1 MSTHHPPVS
10 ASGHP
15 PVSGPASA
23 PGHPPVSGPA
33 RSSVA
38 GASPQPRPEPPSA
51 PPRPRSAPPPGART
65 TVAAVLL
72 ALAGAVLLNAPSPA
86 VARAEREAAAPA
98 GTTAVP
104 SPVVPVPSPV
114 VPVPSPVVPVP
125 SPVVPV
131 PPLTVPVPPLVPAG
145 SVQFPSLASVSP
157 ASLSLASVVPAPVAA
172 SGASASDGPVHFA
185 GKAFD
190 TCEAPSLAVMQAWRS
205 SPYGAVG
212 IYFGGRGRGCPVQK
226 ELTPAWVAS
235 AHAMGWRLLP
245 LFVGSQAPCV
255 DSSAKRKFA
264 IGSTPWSQGTQE
276 GGDAVEAARALGI
289 GTSSPLYLDIE
300 AYRQGDADCA
310 ATTLSF
316 VRAWNREVRRLGYLP
331 GFYSSAETGVRDIEA
346 QRRAGTADLPDVMW
360 FARWRGQPALLTEPV
375 LQPQAWTPNA
385 RIHQY
390 AGNVTESYGG
400 RTMVI
405 DRNAM
410 DAPVARVST
419 TSRLAPHVPV
429 PLRFVEGH
437 RP

>member
-10 ASGHP
+10 VSDHP
-15 PVSGPASA
+15 PASGPASA
-23 PGHPPVSGPA
+23 PGHPPASGPA
-33 RSSVA
+33 RPSTA

-72 ALAGAVLLNAPSPA
+72 ALAGAVLLNAPAPA

-98 GTTAVP
+98 GTTVAP
-104 SPVVPVPSPV
+104 SPAVPVPSPA
-114 VPVPSPVVPVP
+114 VPVPSPA
-125 SPVVPV
+125 
-131 PPLTVPVPPLVPAG
+131 VPVPPLVPVG
-145 SVQFPSLASVSP
+145 SVQFPSLASVS
-157 ASLSLASVVPAPVAA
+157 LASVVPAPVAA
-172 SGASASDGPVHFA
+172 PGASASDDPVHFA

-255 DSSAKRKFA
+255 DSSAKRKYA

-289 GTSSPLYLDIE
+289 GTNSPLYLDIE

-331 GFYSSAETGVRDIEA
+331 GFYSSAETGVRDVEA

-375 LQPQAWTPNA
+375 LEPQAWTPSA

-410 DAPVARVST
+410 DAPVARIST
-419 TSRLAPHVPV
+419 TSRLDPHVPV
-429 PLRFVEGH
+429 PLRFVGGH